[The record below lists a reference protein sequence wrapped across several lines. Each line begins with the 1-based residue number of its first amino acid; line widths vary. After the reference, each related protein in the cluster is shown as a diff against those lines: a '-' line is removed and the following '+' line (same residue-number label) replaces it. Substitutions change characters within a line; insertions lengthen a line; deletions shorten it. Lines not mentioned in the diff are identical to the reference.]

1 MAAGTM
7 TIRPHSRDGSDDD
20 VRQLAGWLRDE
31 EELRGRVTL
40 TRSPVRPGEMGGV
53 VDAVVVVMTSGTTG
67 VVVTSLFTWLTR
79 RREVERVSVTVESGT
94 GEKAV
99 ITCGSADDA
108 ARLLQLCHDTLG
120 DRGDSVTT

>member
-1 MAAGTM
+1 VAAGTM
-7 TIRPHSRDGSDDD
+7 TIRPHPRDGSDDD

-40 TRSPVRPGEMGGV
+40 AQSPVRPGEMGGV
-53 VDAVVVVMTSGTTG
+53 TDAVVVAMTSGTAG
-67 VVVTSLFTWLTR
+67 VVVTSLFTWLSR
-79 RREVERVSVTVESGT
+79 RREAERVSVTVESGT

-108 ARLLQLCHDTLG
+108 ARLLQVCHDTLG
-120 DRGDSVTT
+120 DRDDPATT